1 MAHYILLLKHSVFYS
16 KYQLLIPT
24 FISSYVFVFFF
35 LFPICKVRDKKKSRI
50 QALTFFPEIPYGAR

>member
-24 FISSYVFVFFF
+24 FIASYVFVVFFF
-35 LFPICKVRDKKKSRI
+35 
-50 QALTFFPEIPYGAR
+50 FFSLYVKYIIKRKAGYRL